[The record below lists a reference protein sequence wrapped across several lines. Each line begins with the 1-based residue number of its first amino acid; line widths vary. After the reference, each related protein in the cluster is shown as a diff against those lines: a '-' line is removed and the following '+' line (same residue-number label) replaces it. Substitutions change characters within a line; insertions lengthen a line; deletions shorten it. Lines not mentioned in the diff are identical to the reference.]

1 MGYPVKVK
9 VAQSC
14 LTLCDPMNYTVHRI
28 LQARKLEWETFP
40 FSRDL
45 PSPGIELRSF
55 ALQEDSLPTETQ
67 GKP

>member
-1 MGYPVKVK
+1 
-9 VAQSC
+9 
-14 LTLCDPMNYTVHRI
+14 MNYTVHRI
-28 LQARKLEWETFP
+28 LQARKLEWEIFP